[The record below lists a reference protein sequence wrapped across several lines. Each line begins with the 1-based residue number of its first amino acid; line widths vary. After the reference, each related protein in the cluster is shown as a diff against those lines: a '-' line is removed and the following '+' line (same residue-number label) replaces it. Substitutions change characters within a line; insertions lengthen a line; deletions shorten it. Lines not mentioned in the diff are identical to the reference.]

1 MLDKAKELNGYTL
14 HTHEGDIGK
23 VKDFYFD
30 DQFWTVRYL
39 IADTG
44 NWLTGRQVLIS
55 PYSLTGVNRV
65 ERNISVSLTKDQI
78 KDSPPLDSDKPVS
91 RQFENF
97 YYGYYGWPGYWGGPY
112 SWGAY
117 PYIARDPEQSRDSN
131 QGGQPVDHHL
141 RSIHLVNGYHVQAI
155 DGEIG
160 HVEDFIIDDTNWAIR
175 YLIIDTKNWLPGK
188 KVLISPQWIQNVSWH
203 QSSIYVNVPRETVRE
218 APQYIPASAL
228 SRDYE
233 TVLHSH
239 YNRRGYWADEPVSG
253 LILV

>member
-14 HTHEGDIGK
+14 HTHDGDIGK

-97 YYGYYGWPGYWGGPY
+97 YYGYYGWPGYW
-112 SWGAY
+112 
-117 PYIARDPEQSRDSN
+117 
-131 QGGQPVDHHL
+131 V
-141 RSIHLVNGYHVQAI
+141 
-155 DGEIG
+155 
-160 HVEDFIIDDTNWAIR
+160 
-175 YLIIDTKNWLPGK
+175 
-188 KVLISPQWIQNVSWH
+188 
-203 QSSIYVNVPRETVRE
+203 
-218 APQYIPASAL
+218 
-228 SRDYE
+228 
-233 TVLHSH
+233 
-239 YNRRGYWADEPVSG
+239 G
-253 LILV
+253 LIVGELIRTSRVTLSSRATRIRVVSQSTIICAAFIL